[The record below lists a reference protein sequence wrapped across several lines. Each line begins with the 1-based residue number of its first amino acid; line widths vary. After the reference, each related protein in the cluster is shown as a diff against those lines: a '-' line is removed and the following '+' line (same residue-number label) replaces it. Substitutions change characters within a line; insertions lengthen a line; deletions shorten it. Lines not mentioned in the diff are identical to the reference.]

1 MDAATAAAAINESST
16 TIPWSN
22 PATAT
27 ATATAT
33 PLAGQERPAPHGSP
47 MIAAAT
53 AAAPQ

>member
-1 MDAATAAAAINESST
+1 MDAATAAAANNESST

-33 PLAGQERPAPHGSP
+33 PWQGRSGQPRMAVP
-47 MIAAAT
+47 
-53 AAAPQ
+53 

>member
-33 PLAGQERPAPHGSP
+33 PWQGRSGQPRMAVP
-47 MIAAAT
+47 
-53 AAAPQ
+53 